1 MSAED
6 LRALHVR
13 LDGLQTYIA
22 GIPRHKEL
30 KGKMDA
36 VRGLIPLGRSYD
48 VIVANV
54 GMLLPR
60 TIDSGLVE
68 VREICAGFREPR
80 KTYLVNEVG
89 DVLRQLSLFRTTLLL
104 QKLGQLAGR

>member
-1 MSAED
+1 M
-6 LRALHVR
+6 RALHVR
-13 LDGLQTYIA
+13 LEGLQTYIA
-22 GIPRHKEL
+22 GIPRHNEL

-36 VRGLIPLGRSYD
+36 VRALIPLGRSYD
-48 VIVANV
+48 LIAANV

-68 VREICAGFREPR
+68 VREICAGLCEPQ

-89 DVLRQLSLFRTTLLL
+89 DVLSQLRLFRTTLLL
-104 QKLGQLAGR
+104 QKLGQLAER